1 MNGVS
6 YERPVLSSEDR
17 YRPIKRVQMLG
28 GEEWPD

>member
-1 MNGVS
+1 MNSSGCES
-6 YERPVLSSEDR
+6 AYLLSEDR